1 MDIEVSEEFREQSY
15 SGESLYDAR
24 LTINGNE
31 VPTSQIKKIT
41 INSPIVDK
49 SQEGFYIGT
58 FISQEIT
65 IIFKNLDGLD
75 IQTGNEVYL
84 EIGQLIDGE
93 YEYVPIGHYLID
105 DLSENYSSTCQ
116 IPCLDYATKFKPNVD
131 YSPCFE
137 DGSATVD
144 TILEWICDYFNV
156 EIGDYPTVNGNVE
169 VSTYDSTV
177 SGKQWISYIAELKGC
192 NAKIGRDGKLYL
204 IPIKRQPTTTIDALK
219 SKSWSLGEKY
229 EISKVVYF
237 DAIRNF
243 TFGNDNENTL
253 YIRQDNPFVT
263 GTYAEQIVENIYD
276 EVNGFQVYSL
286 KVENY
291 GDISLNCWDIVT
303 YTLGEDENQNT
314 ISYNTFYDNN
324 MIYEMNIMVTNET
337 KIATK
342 QQEVTT
348 NVLGGD
354 EKAKIRKLST
364 TVNGLEGT
372 ITLLAEEVGEY
383 DDRITTV
390 EQDVNTIRQTAISY
404 EDLKRNVKSVNML
417 YLENAVPNYPLKFS
431 IKNASVLFP
440 KTNLYPSSNTIPEY
454 RHLVLVVDKT
464 RNLSDEAK
472 IIELPVKNLYAQN
485 NVYDEFVVE
494 KNRAKLI
501 HRLIANQQGEIVPLQ
516 QEFVEDL
523 GEVNIE
529 LFEGDNYIYLYSLIN
544 DGAIYEIDY
553 TIPSEFTDTFA
564 TEVYVN
570 SSIEQTA
577 NQILLQVNEKVDE
590 DEIIAKLNVAVE
602 EGKGVVNLV
611 GNTVTIESDNF
622 TLDADGRIDAT
633 SGEVGGFNLSETTLD
648 SPIYPIRKIYRDGEY
663 VEEEFEIYPTEF
675 TDAIREILLSG
686 RTPTQEEIE
695 LYDLTGDGRITSQDY
710 ALARATQV
718 FNIDKDHPGRLSLN
732 TKSVN
737 NVLTI
742 YDKDDNERVNLSMTS
757 LNFAANLT
765 EDETTVGSTGINTY
779 NDDYG
784 SGLSPNGLMTHNNDA
799 STFIDAIIN
808 DLETP
813 LLVVHANNT
822 ETYIDNTQV
831 RSQNFVNNSLEEDK
845 KNFEKF
851 ENALDIIKKADVYS
865 YNWKSD
871 DENAK
876 KQYGLVI
883 GKKYNTPKEFL
894 SQDNKGINTYSMIS
908 ICLQAIK
915 EQQEEIDE
923 LKKLIKE
930 SDK

>member
-1 MDIEVSEEFREQSY
+1 MDVEVSEEFREQCY
-15 SGESLYDAR
+15 SGESLYNAR

-41 INSPIVDK
+41 INSPVVDK
-49 SQEGFYIGT
+49 SQESFYIGT

-84 EIGQLIDGE
+84 EIGQLINGE

-131 YSPCFE
+131 YSPCFV

-144 TILEWICDYFNV
+144 TILEWICQHFDV
-156 EIGDYPTVNGNVE
+156 EIGDYPNINGDVE

-192 NAKIGRDGKLYL
+192 NAKMGRDGKLYL

-314 ISYNTFYDNN
+314 ISYNTFYANN

-464 RNLSDEAK
+464 RNLSDEAR
-472 IIELPVKNLYAQN
+472 IIELPVKNLYAKDD
-485 NVYDEFVVE
+485 VYDEFVVE

-501 HRLIANQQGEIVPLQ
+501 HRLILNQGELQPSQ

-523 GEVNIE
+523 GEVDIQ

-590 DEIIAKLNVAVE
+590 EEIIAKLNVAVE
-602 EGKGVVNLV
+602 DGQGIVELKGNSVI
-611 GNTVTIESDNF
+611 IESDNF

-633 SGEVGGFNLSETTLD
+633 SGEVGGFELTDTTFEAPTSITYNFTQADRTKLYNYLLGTQTLTD
-648 SPIYPIRKIYRDGEY
+648 
-663 VEEEFEIYPTEF
+663 EEFELYDITGDGYLSAIDYGIMTALINGRYNVDGDTSQTIKGRFIIDSSDPKHAVKIINESRDTTSTEIGLF
-675 TDAIREILLSG
+675 AVKTQNIDASYIKTDAITLGDHLTFDSDDYYFYIHPSQLMLSKKVASG
-686 RTPTQEEIE
+686 GNTNIITLDATNGNITCVSLTQ
-695 LYDLTGDGRITSQDY
+695 
-710 ALARATQV
+710 
-718 FNIDKDHPGRLSLN
+718 
-732 TKSVN
+732 
-737 NVLTI
+737 
-742 YDKDDNERVNLSMTS
+742 TS
-757 LNFAANLT
+757 LA
-765 EDETTVGSTGINTY
+765 ES
-779 NDDYG
+779 
-784 SGLSPNGLMTHNNDA
+784 
-799 STFIDAIIN
+799 
-808 DLETP
+808 
-813 LLVVHANNT
+813 
-822 ETYIDNTQV
+822 
-831 RSQNFVNNSLEEDK
+831 K
-845 KNFEKF
+845 KNFEK
-851 ENALDIIKKADVYS
+851 LT
-865 YNWKSD
+865 
-871 DENAK
+871 NAK
-876 KQYGLVI
+876 EILRDTDIYKYNFKGEEDTDKKHIGFVI
-883 GKKYNTPKEFL
+883 GDDFNYSKDITPAENNGADIYAMTSVL
-894 SQDNKGINTYSMIS
+894 WQVV
-908 ICLQAIK
+908 K

-930 SDK
+930 GDK

>member
-1 MDIEVSEEFREQSY
+1 MDVEVSEEFREQCY
-15 SGESLYDAR
+15 SGESLYNTR

-49 SQEGFYIGT
+49 SQESFYIGT

-84 EIGQLIDGE
+84 EIGQLINGE

-131 YSPCFE
+131 YSPCFV

-144 TILEWICDYFNV
+144 TIFEWICQHFDV
-156 EIGDYPTVNGNVE
+156 EIGDYPNINGDVE

-383 DDRITTV
+383 DGRITTV

-417 YLENAVPNYPLKFS
+417 HLENAVPNYPLKFS

-440 KTNLYPSSNTIPEY
+440 KTNLYPSSSLMPEHK
-454 RHLVLVVDKT
+454 RLVLIVDKT

-472 IIELPVKNLYAQN
+472 IIELPVKNLYAQD

-501 HRLIANQQGEIVPLQ
+501 HRLIFNQGELQPLQ

-523 GEVNIE
+523 GEVDIQ

-590 DEIIAKLNVAVE
+590 EEIIAKLNVAVE
-602 EGKGVVNLV
+602 DGQGIVELKGNSVI
-611 GNTVTIESDNF
+611 IESDNF

-633 SGEVGGFNLSETTLD
+633 SGEVGGFELTDTTFEAPTSITYNFTQADRTKLYNYFNGTQTLTD
-648 SPIYPIRKIYRDGEY
+648 
-663 VEEEFEIYPTEF
+663 EEFE
-675 TDAIREILLSG
+675 
-686 RTPTQEEIE
+686 
-695 LYDLTGDGRITSQDY
+695 LYDITGDGYLSSIDYGIMTALINKTYNLDGDTSQTIKG
-710 ALARATQV
+710 R
-718 FNIDKDHPGRLSLN
+718 FIIDSSDPKHAV
-732 TKSVN
+732 K
-737 NVLTI
+737 
-742 YDKDDNERVNLSMTS
+742 
-757 LNFAANLT
+757 
-765 EDETTVGSTGINTY
+765 
-779 NDDYG
+779 
-784 SGLSPNGLMTHNNDA
+784 
-799 STFIDAIIN
+799 IIN
-808 DLETP
+808 ESRESATTEIGLFSLKTP
-813 LLVVHANNT
+813 LLSTSSVQTNGVEIKNSGAIFFDSDDYSTYFRESSLTMSKKVASGGNT
-822 ETYIDNTQV
+822 NIISLDASNGKVTCVSLTQT
-831 RSQNFVNNSLEEDK
+831 SLAESK
-845 KNFEKF
+845 KNFEKLTNAKEILKNTDIYKYNF
-851 ENALDIIKKADVYS
+851 KNEEDTDKKHIGFVIGDEFNYSKEITPAENNGADVYAMTS
-865 YNWKSD
+865 VLW
-871 DENAK
+871 
-876 KQYGLVI
+876 QVV
-883 GKKYNTPKEFL
+883 
-894 SQDNKGINTYSMIS
+894 
-908 ICLQAIK
+908 K

-930 SDK
+930 GDK

>member
-1 MDIEVSEEFREQSY
+1 MDVEVSEEFREQCY
-15 SGESLYDAR
+15 SGESLYNAR

-41 INSPIVDK
+41 INSPVVDK
-49 SQEGFYIGT
+49 SQESFYIGT

-84 EIGQLIDGE
+84 EIGQLINGE

-131 YSPCFE
+131 YSPCFV

-144 TILEWICDYFNV
+144 TILEWICQHFDV
-156 EIGDYPTVNGNVE
+156 EIGDYPNINGDVE

-192 NAKIGRDGKLYL
+192 NAKMGRDGRLYL
-204 IPIKRQPTTTIDALK
+204 IPIKRGPTTTIDALK

-276 EVNGFQVYSL
+276 KVNGFQVYSL

-383 DDRITTV
+383 NDRITTV

-417 YLENAVPNYPLKFS
+417 HLENAVPNYPLKFS

-440 KTNLYPSSNTIPEY
+440 QINLYPSSNTIPEY

-472 IIELPVKNLYAQN
+472 IIELPVKNLYAKDD
-485 NVYDEFVVE
+485 VYDEFVVE

-501 HRLIANQQGEIVPLQ
+501 HRLITNQGEVVPLQ

-602 EGKGVVNLV
+602 EGKGIVNLV

-633 SGEVGGFNLSETTLD
+633 SGEVGGFELTETSFEAPTSINYNFTETDRTKLRNYMLGTQTPTDEELELYDINGDGDLSVQDYAIMTALINGNYNIDGDTSQTIKGRFIID
-648 SPIYPIRKIYRDGEY
+648 SSDPKHALKFINASRDITQT
-663 VEEEFEIYPTEF
+663 EIGLFAVKTQNIGASHIK
-675 TDAIREILLSG
+675 TDAITLGDHLTLDTNNYYCYLGPSSFELSKKVASG
-686 RTPTQEEIE
+686 GNTNLIKLDASNGKIECVSLTQ
-695 LYDLTGDGRITSQDY
+695 
-710 ALARATQV
+710 
-718 FNIDKDHPGRLSLN
+718 
-732 TKSVN
+732 
-737 NVLTI
+737 
-742 YDKDDNERVNLSMTS
+742 TS
-757 LNFAANLT
+757 LA
-765 EDETTVGSTGINTY
+765 ES
-779 NDDYG
+779 
-784 SGLSPNGLMTHNNDA
+784 
-799 STFIDAIIN
+799 
-808 DLETP
+808 
-813 LLVVHANNT
+813 
-822 ETYIDNTQV
+822 
-831 RSQNFVNNSLEEDK
+831 K
-845 KNFEKF
+845 KNFEKLTNAKEILKNTDIYKYNF
-851 ENALDIIKKADVYS
+851 KNEEDTDKKHIGFVIGDEFNYSKEITPAENNGADVYAMTS
-865 YNWKSD
+865 VLW
-871 DENAK
+871 
-876 KQYGLVI
+876 QVV
-883 GKKYNTPKEFL
+883 
-894 SQDNKGINTYSMIS
+894 
-908 ICLQAIK
+908 K

>member
-156 EIGDYPTVNGNVE
+156 EVGDYPTVNGNVE

-590 DEIIAKLNVAVE
+590 EEIIAKLNVAVE
-602 EGKGVVNLV
+602 DGQGIVELKGNSVI
-611 GNTVTIESDNF
+611 IESDNF

-633 SGEVGGFNLSETTLD
+633 SGEIGGFDLDDTSFSVNVSETRGPYTSSDLTRVRN
-648 SPIYPIRKIYRDGEY
+648 IFLGN
-663 VEEEFEIYPTEF
+663 V
-675 TDAIREILLSG
+675 
-686 RTPTQEEIE
+686 TPTATDYEK
-695 LYDLTGDGRITSQDY
+695 YDINGDGAITSIDY
-710 ALARATQV
+710 SNIALA
-718 FNIDKDHPGRLSLN
+718 
-732 TKSVN
+732 
-737 NVLTI
+737 
-742 YDKDDNERVNLSMTS
+742 
-757 LNFAANLT
+757 
-765 EDETTVGSTGINTY
+765 
-779 NDDYG
+779 
-784 SGLSPNGLMTHNNDA
+784 
-799 STFIDAIIN
+799 
-808 DLETP
+808 
-813 LLVVHANNT
+813 
-822 ETYIDNTQV
+822 
-831 RSQNFVNNSLEEDK
+831 VNNSGGYVTKSGTFSINSDKANEVLLLKDTNDNIITRIGMMGQRFSSIGADRITLANEDNSDLIGGISPNDVSFSHVSTGAHASMAVATNGTDAYLEMADSNNNFMNYTSGNIYVSGIVTQGSLEERK
-845 KNFEKF
+845 KNFEK
-851 ENALDIIKKADVYS
+851 L
-865 YNWKSD
+865 
-871 DENAK
+871 ENAK
-876 KQYGLVI
+876 EILRDTDIYKYNFKTEEDTDKKHIGFVI
-883 GKKYNTPKEFL
+883 GDNFNY
-894 SQDNKGINTYSMIS
+894 SQDITSSENSGVDIYAMTSV
-908 ICLQAIK
+908 LWQVVK
-915 EQQEEIDE
+915 EQQEEIDK